1 MAGRLVSAVFES
13 ALPAWLKP
21 YAATYASF
29 AAPDGS
35 RVFPSVARVAR
46 MVGRSE
52 RATQTALHELR
63 RRGVL
68 VLVCAHAPGRT
79 ALYEFHWSA
88 LPHLSDPGQLSL
100 FQQAAVKNPEG
111 NQEITEVFH
120 SHPQAYTRSPLR
132 VMGEAHVTRSVSDP
146 LVRTSTHARAAQKTG
161 TR

>member
-79 ALYEFHWSA
+79 AQYQFHGSA
-88 LPHLSDPGQLSL
+88 LPQMTDPGQLSL
-100 FQQAAVKNPEG
+100 FQQANVNKPQGNP
-111 NQEITEVFH
+111 EITEVFH

-132 VMGEAHVTRSVSDP
+132 VMGEAHFTRSVSDP
-146 LVRTSTHARAAQKTG
+146 SVVTSTRRDARKTG